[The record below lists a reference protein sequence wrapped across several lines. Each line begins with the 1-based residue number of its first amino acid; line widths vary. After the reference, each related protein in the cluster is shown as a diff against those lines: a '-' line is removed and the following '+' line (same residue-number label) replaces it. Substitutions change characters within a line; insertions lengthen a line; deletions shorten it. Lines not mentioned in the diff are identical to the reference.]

1 MQEVGNEDGHSNEV
15 PSELVANIMPSELV
29 ASTMIGI
36 NMMEWTDDTDYT
48 PSLDTEHQQYLLGDQ
63 KTPTNAICVTQT
75 EPTARA
81 VNEVIKYEM
90 WHQRMG
96 HAPLTRLHKTSK
108 YVQGLPAMSASR
120 IPPFV
125 RCRACDIAKL
135 KKALRGHS
143 LPAPPTLTNGQ
154 CFHMDIGFLRGP
166 SNLQA
171 IVDRKE
177 EPQSKVIH
185 SRHNYVCYILV
196 IDRKLRYMWAFPLR
210 SRSVPTDLMVTFL
223 NVHGNDTV
231 TPRTVRTYGEGSLAE
246 SVDFRKLLGK
256 AG

>member
-1 MQEVGNEDGHSNEV
+1 
-15 PSELVANIMPSELV
+15 
-29 ASTMIGI
+29 
-36 NMMEWTDDTDYT
+36 MEWNNDTDYT

-63 KTPTNAICVTQT
+63 KTPANALCVTQT

-81 VNEVIKYEM
+81 VNGVIQYEM

-96 HAPLTRLHKTSK
+96 HAPLTYLHKTSK
-108 YVQGLPAMSASR
+108 GLPPMSASR

-135 KKALRGHS
+135 KKAPRGHS
-143 LPAPPTLTNGQ
+143 LPDLPTLTNGQ

-171 IVDRKE
+171 VVDRQE

-185 SRHNYVCYILV
+185 SRHNYVCYLLV
-196 IDRKLRYMWAFPLR
+196 IDRKSQYMWAFPLQ

-223 NVHGNDTV
+223 NVHGNATA
-231 TPRTVRTYGEGSLAE
+231 TPRTVRTDGEDSLAE
-246 SVDFRKLLGK
+246 SVDFRKH
-256 AG
+256 AGGHVIIVIVL